1 MRDYLAKNNG
11 RQFLFVQ
18 QHGVIY
24 LDSPTPPQISELDI
38 DLNKDLAKG
47 FVQEAFENTFSE
59 KISTEEIFAG
69 EWRLFPADETPLDTA
84 CWGFEFRYRPNIS
97 DHVKFSLEN
106 NIRQAWVLAK
116 LSKLTGEPLDHIV
129 LSRYNFEAQS
139 MEYAF
144 ADCLADLTSHSFWS
158 GSASGEPRIEVII
171 HA

>member
-1 MRDYLAKNNG
+1 MRDYLMENDR

-24 LDSPTPPQISELDI
+24 LDSPTPSQVSDLDI
-38 DLNKDLAKG
+38 NLSKDLAKG

-59 KISTEEIFAG
+59 KISINEIFTG
-69 EWRLFPADETPLDTA
+69 EWRLFSADETPLDTA

-97 DHVKFSLEN
+97 DYVKFSLEN

-116 LSKLTGEPLDHIV
+116 LSKLTGEPLDHVV

-144 ADCLADLTSHSFWS
+144 TDCLADLTSHPFWS
-158 GSASGEPRIEVII
+158 GSASGEPCIEVTI